1 MCSQGLPSLL
11 GNPSFFYIK
20 ISNYIEWEIVFLYIS
35 EVFSIVF
42 LFFIRYN
49 DNVREGEPIAFG
61 LP

>member
-1 MCSQGLPSLL
+1 MQSGATFIIRQTL
-11 GNPSFFYIK
+11 FFYII

-49 DNVREGEPIAFG
+49 DSVREGEPIAFG

>member
-1 MCSQGLPSLL
+1 MQSGATFIIGQTL
-11 GNPSFFYIK
+11 FFYIK

-42 LFFIRYN
+42 LVFIRYN
-49 DNVREGEPIAFG
+49 DSVREGEPIAFG

>member
-1 MCSQGLPSLL
+1 MQSGATFIIRQTF
-11 GNPSFFYIK
+11 FFYIK

-42 LFFIRYN
+42 RGFIRYN
-49 DNVREGEPIAFG
+49 DSVREGEPIAFG

>member
-1 MCSQGLPSLL
+1 MQSGATFIIGQPF
-11 GNPSFFYIK
+11 FFYIK
-20 ISNYIEWEIVFLYIS
+20 IPNYIEWEIVFLYIS

>member
-1 MCSQGLPSLL
+1 MQSGAPFIIRHPL
-11 GNPSFFYIK
+11 FFYIK

>member
-1 MCSQGLPSLL
+1 MQSGATFIIGQPL
-11 GNPSFFYIK
+11 FFYII

-42 LFFIRYN
+42 LVFIRYN
-49 DNVREGEPIAFG
+49 DSVREGEPIAFG